1 MKIGKHVSLDKKS
14 KNYYNHLQRS
24 VRYKDMADGNFT
36 TNQRLLGKYVHEM
49 EILLLAKIRRMA
61 TKHVAKND
69 RIVFPL
75 RSASRPGFIL

>member
-1 MKIGKHVSLDKKS
+1 
-14 KNYYNHLQRS
+14 
-24 VRYKDMADGNFT
+24 MADGNFT

-69 RIVFPL
+69 RIVSPL
-75 RSASRPGFIL
+75 GRPPDLGSFFSSLLKDL

>member
-1 MKIGKHVSLDKKS
+1 
-14 KNYYNHLQRS
+14 
-24 VRYKDMADGNFT
+24 MADGNFT

-75 RSASRPGFIL
+75 GRPPDLGSFFSSLL

>member
-1 MKIGKHVSLDKKS
+1 
-14 KNYYNHLQRS
+14 
-24 VRYKDMADGNFT
+24 MADGNFT

-69 RIVFPL
+69 RIVSPL
-75 RSASRPGFIL
+75 GRSPDLGSFFSSLL